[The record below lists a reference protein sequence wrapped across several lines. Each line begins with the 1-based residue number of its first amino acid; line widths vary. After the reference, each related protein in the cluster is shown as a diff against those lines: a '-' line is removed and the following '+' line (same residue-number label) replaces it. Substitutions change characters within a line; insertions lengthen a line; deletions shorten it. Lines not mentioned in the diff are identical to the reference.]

1 MKKSLYLFT
10 LLCCLFVKTLHS
22 QQSAN
27 YTNQLTQFQEAL
39 VLYNSSQYE
48 ASSQLFNTLLHQGV
62 DGVIASDCNY
72 YAANCAIRLNKIGAE
87 QLIFDFVKTYPESNK
102 SSYAYVDVANF
113 KFDSG
118 NYKEALEWYKKVNQN
133 MLSGN
138 DREQYYFN
146 FAYALY
152 ITGNSKQAK
161 RYFTRVKDSNLYG
174 EQAIYYIGYMAYQ
187 GDDYDT
193 AEAFFDQIKD
203 NNDYKDKLIYFQA
216 DLNFKKGRFEL
227 AIELAKSQLDKK
239 NRSEISELSKII
251 GESYFN
257 LNKYDEALPFLKNY
271 KGKQRKWNDIDYY
284 QLGYCYYQTK
294 DYQSAISEFNK
305 IIEGKDKVAQNAY
318 YHLAESYLKENQKS
332 QALNAFRNASQ
343 MQYNDRITSDAFLNY
358 AKLSYE
364 IGNAYEP
371 VSNVLMEYLEAYP
384 KSASKMEIE
393 NLLISSYI
401 ASKDYLNAIKLLRKI
416 KRNKAQN
423 LAYQKATFLHGI
435 DLFNMGDLDAAKAF
449 FQNSKEVNED
459 PKLTTQATFWL
470 GDVYYKLKA
479 FNLAEASY
487 NEVVNALKIN
497 KDEAYEIVNYNL
509 GYVYFK
515 TKSYDNAINSFNKWL
530 KNSIRDTD
538 RLILNDTYVRIA
550 DCYFVS
556 SKYINAV
563 EFYNKAIEIG
573 KSEIDYAQFQIAMS
587 YGYMGDYIKKIK
599 LLNQFLSENKTSKL
613 RDDAIYDL
621 ANTYNKNGTPAKA
634 ISYYEILLKDYPE
647 SNFVSKVL
655 LRQGLIYYNQSKS
668 NEALVKLKTLAK
680 NYPQSLEAQ
689 QAIATVK
696 LIYIDQGEVH
706 KYASWTKTLNY
717 IEVTESELDNA
728 TYEAAEKQYLDG
740 NTKIAIKQFNKYLSS
755 YPYGKHLLKA
765 HYYLSEL
772 YVKLE
777 LVENAI
783 PHLEY
788 VINTIENR
796 YKEQSLLTL
805 AQIHIDNNSWTKAI
819 SILEILE
826 NEASNNRNALYAS
839 ANLMQAYYKTNASES
854 AKLKADNIL
863 LNSDLDEII
872 KEDAHLIL
880 AKLYFEALN
889 YELSKLNYK
898 AIKDSQRSDI
908 AVEASYYL
916 AFFDHS
922 KGLWELSNSKI
933 QTLIK
938 TYPNQKYFCSKALL
952 LMAKNFEAL
961 KDAFQAT
968 YILENLITNF
978 KDFDNVSGEAE
989 EVLKQIKENEAK
1001 TNASIKIQ
1009 E

>member
-1 MKKSLYLFT
+1 MNWL
-10 LLCCLFVKTLHS
+10 
-22 QQSAN
+22 
-27 YTNQLTQFQEAL
+27 
-39 VLYNSSQYE
+39 
-48 ASSQLFNTLLHQGV
+48 
-62 DGVIASDCNY
+62 
-72 YAANCAIRLNKIGAE
+72 
-87 QLIFDFVKTYPESNK
+87 
-102 SSYAYVDVANF
+102 
-113 KFDSG
+113 
-118 NYKEALEWYKKVNQN
+118 KV
-133 MLSGN
+133 
-138 DREQYYFN
+138 
-146 FAYALY
+146 
-152 ITGNSKQAK
+152 
-161 RYFTRVKDSNLYG
+161 
-174 EQAIYYIGYMAYQ
+174 
-187 GDDYDT
+187 
-193 AEAFFDQIKD
+193 
-203 NNDYKDKLIYFQA
+203 KLI
-216 DLNFKKGRFEL
+216 
-227 AIELAKSQLDKK
+227 KK
-239 NRSEISELSKII
+239 NKSEISELSKII

-257 LNKYDEALPFLKNY
+257 LNQYDEALPFLKNY
-271 KGKQRKWNDIDYY
+271 KGKQRKWNDLDYY

-305 IIEGKDKVAQNAY
+305 IIEGKDEVAQNAY
-318 YHLAESYLKENQKS
+318 YHLAESYLKENQKP

-384 KSASKMEIE
+384 KSDSKIEIE

-401 ASKDYLNAIKLLRKI
+401 ASKNYLNAINLLRKI

-435 DLFNMGDLDAAKAF
+435 DLFNMGDLDAAKTF

-459 PKLTTQATFWL
+459 SKLTTQATFWL

-479 FNLAEASY
+479 FNLAEVSY

-497 KDEAYEIVNYNL
+497 NDEAYEIVNYNL

-530 KNSIRDTD
+530 KNSVSDTD
-538 RLILNDTYVRIA
+538 SLILNDTYVRIA

-556 SKYINAV
+556 SNYINAV

-587 YGYMGDYIKKIK
+587 YGYMGDYTKKIK

-696 LIYIDQGEVH
+696 LIYIDQGEVD

-755 YPYGKHLLKA
+755 YPNGKDLLKA

-788 VINTIENR
+788 VINTTENR

-805 AQIHIDNNSWTKAI
+805 AQIHIDNNSWIKAI
-819 SILEILE
+819 SVLETLE

-854 AKLKADNIL
+854 SKLKADNIL
-863 LNSDLDEII
+863 LNSDLNEII

-889 YELSKLNYK
+889 YELSKLNYN

-922 KGLWELSNSKI
+922 KGLWELSNSKL

-978 KDFDNVSGEAE
+978 KDFDNVSREAE

>member
-1 MKKSLYLFT
+1 MKKSLYLLI

-27 YTNQLTQFQEAL
+27 YTEQLAQFQEAL
-39 VLYNSSQYE
+39 KLYNSSQYE
-48 ASSQLFNTLLHQGV
+48 ASSKLFKTLLQKGV
-62 DGVIASDCNY
+62 EGVLASDCIY
-72 YAANCAIRLNKIGAE
+72 YQANCAIRLNKIGAE

-102 SSYAYVDVANF
+102 SSFAFVDVANF
-113 KFDSG
+113 KFNSG
-118 NYKEALEWYKKVNQN
+118 NYKEALVWYKKVNQN
-133 MLSGN
+133 MLFGN

-146 FAYALY
+146 YAYASY

-161 RYFTRVKDSNLYG
+161 RYFTRVKDSDLYG

-193 AEAFFDQIKD
+193 AEAFFNQIKD
-203 NNDYKDKLIYFQA
+203 NNNYKDKLTYFQA

-227 AIELAKSQLDKK
+227 AIDLAKSQLDKK
-239 NRSEISELSKII
+239 NKSEISELSKII

-257 LNKYDEALPFLKNY
+257 LNKYKEALPFLKNY
-271 KGKQRKWNDIDYY
+271 KGKQRKWNDLDYY
-284 QLGYCYYQTK
+284 QLGYCYYQIK
-294 DYQSAISEFNK
+294 DYKSAISEFNK
-305 IIEGKDKVAQNAY
+305 IIEGKDEVAQNAY
-318 YHLAESYLKENQKS
+318 YHLAESYLKENQKP
-332 QALNAFRNASQ
+332 QALNAFRNAYEIK
-343 MQYNDRITSDAFLNY
+343 YNDKITSDAFLNY

-364 IGNAYEP
+364 IGNAFEP
-371 VSNVLMEYLEAYP
+371 VSNVLMGYLEAYP
-384 KSASKMEIE
+384 DSASKTEIE
-393 NLLISSYI
+393 TLLISSYI
-401 ASKDYLNAIKLLRKI
+401 ASKDYLNAIELLKKI
-416 KRNKAQN
+416 KRNEAQN

-435 DLFNMGDLDAAKAF
+435 DLFNIGDLDAAKTF
-449 FQNSKEVNED
+449 FMNSIEVNAD
-459 PKLTTQATFWL
+459 SKLTTQAKFWL
-470 GDVYYKLKA
+470 GDVHYKLKS
-479 FNLAEASY
+479 FNLAETY
-487 NEVVNALKIN
+487 YKQVVNASEIN
-497 KDEAYEIVNYNL
+497 KDAAYEIVNYNL

-515 TKSYDNAINSFNKWL
+515 TKTYEKAIESFNKWL
-530 KNSIRDTD
+530 QTSGKDADS
-538 RLILNDTYVRIA
+538 LVLNDSYVRLA

-556 SKYINAV
+556 TNYKNAI

-587 YGYMGDYIKKIK
+587 YGYLGDHIEKIK
-599 LLNQFLSENKTSKL
+599 RLTHFLSKNKTSKL

-621 ANTYNKNGTPAKA
+621 ANTYNKNNAPVKA
-634 ISYYEILLKDYPE
+634 ISYYEMLLKDYPE
-647 SNFVSKVL
+647 SIFVSKVL
-655 LRQGLIYYNQSKS
+655 LRQGLIYYNQSKT

-680 NYPQSLEAQ
+680 DYPKSLESQ

-696 LIYIDQGEVH
+696 LIYIDQGEVD

-717 IEVTESELDNA
+717 IEVTENELDDA

-740 NTKIAIKQFNKYLSS
+740 NSKIAIKQFNKYLSS

-788 VINTIENR
+788 VINTTENR
-796 YKEQSLLTL
+796 YKEQSLLTF
-805 AQIHIDNNSWTKAI
+805 AQILIDMEAWVKAVPV
-819 SILEILE
+819 LETLE

-839 ANLMQAYYKTNASES
+839 ANLMQAYYKTNSIES
-854 AKLKADNIL
+854 AKEKADKIL
-863 LNSDLDEII
+863 LNSDLDERI
-872 KEDAHLIL
+872 KDDAHLIL
-880 AKLYFEALN
+880 AKLYFETSN
-889 YELSKLNYK
+889 YELSKLNYNNLK
-898 AIKDSQRSDI
+898 YSQRSDI
-908 AVEASYYL
+908 AAEAYYFI
-916 AFFDHS
+916 AYFDHS
-922 KGLWELSNSKI
+922 EGLWEQSNVKI
-933 QTLIK
+933 QDLIK

-968 YILENLITNF
+968 YILENLIINF
-978 KDFDNVSGEAE
+978 TEFDAVSKEAE
-989 EVLKQIKENEAK
+989 EVLKQIKEKEAK